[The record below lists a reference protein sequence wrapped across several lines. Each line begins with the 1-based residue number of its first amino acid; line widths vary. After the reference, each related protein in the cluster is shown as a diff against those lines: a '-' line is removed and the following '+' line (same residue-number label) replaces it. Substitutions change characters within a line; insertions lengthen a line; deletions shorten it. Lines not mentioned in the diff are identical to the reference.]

1 MVKRSFTA
9 VRKRPMCE
17 NRRPHWRRDPRH
29 VSQLRNGLSL
39 KLPSRILTGGLRH
52 LNLICT
58 ALQYLRFITAW

>member
-1 MVKRSFTA
+1 
-9 VRKRPMCE
+9 MCE

-39 KLPSRILTGGLRH
+39 TLPSRILTGGLRH

-58 ALQYLRFITAW
+58 ALQYLRFITA